1 MEHRQDFQGLLTIK
15 DTCALYSRYEN
26 EIRETLYNDAEGYGQ
41 NILEFIASFTGAKD
55 VKGDIQLKNLLVW
68 YMAEKTAWTEL
79 SNTEVQLLST
89 DLRNRRPNFSG
100 QML

>member
-68 YMAEKTAWTEL
+68 YMAEKTAWEIIG
-79 SNTEVQLLST
+79 EE
-89 DLRNRRPNFSG
+89 DLK
-100 QML
+100 